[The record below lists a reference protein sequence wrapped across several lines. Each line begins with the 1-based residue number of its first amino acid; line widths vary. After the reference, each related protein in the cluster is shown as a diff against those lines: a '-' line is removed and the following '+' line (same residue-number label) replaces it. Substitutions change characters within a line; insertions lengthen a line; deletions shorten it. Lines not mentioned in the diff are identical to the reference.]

1 MILVCAPDR
10 PLLLTP
16 KGTVSRPK
24 SLDLYEAEIEAIYT
38 SLEDASTGAVQP
50 PKEWTADSV
59 AAYCRA
65 VTNEIMR
72 PDGGSVDDRDLFLQG
87 CDSLQA
93 TVLRNRLLAGLRQTG
108 KTTEPP
114 PPNWIYVNSTLA
126 SLSSS
131 FLLATTTSSFAP
143 AVADPAARVQL
154 LETTAARYS
163 QNFAAH
169 SGSRA
174 LPEKKTVLLTG
185 ATGTLGSYLLAKF
198 VDDPDV
204 ALVYAVNR
212 PASKPGLERQVEA
225 LVDRGI
231 DPSILKNGR
240 VMVVE
245 ADLSRSDFGIP
256 SSLFNEVRTRP
267 CISAPHL

>member
-87 CDSLQA
+87 CDRYLHSSTRPRTLLICNEQHSLQA

-108 KTTEPP
+108 RTTEPP

-204 ALVYAVNR
+204 ALVYA
-212 PASKPGLERQVEA
+212 
-225 LVDRGI
+225 DRK
-231 DPSILKNGR
+231 S
-240 VMVVE
+240 VV
-245 ADLSRSDFGIP
+245 
-256 SSLFNEVRTRP
+256 
-267 CISAPHL
+267 